1 MDCKSTVD
9 SFDNDTRQDRPKTK
23 SPSRRRR
30 DTARAKN
37 FFARLHDRLQHQK
50 ITNRYSTDTYS
61 VPPPHTP
68 SHQTLA
74 TKTQDTPDPDNNETT
89 PTNSQTTDGKQIY
102 QDFELML
109 KLSRVEEEQSLTT
122 ALRHLVRHR
131 HTKGTLITFPTPEA
145 VDRIQ
150 LRANNLPTDIDKLE
164 DLLHKT
170 FIRREETLDIKKLYK
185 DFVMTH
191 GRLTYDM
198 TKKWPESHI
207 HTRHP

>member
-1 MDCKSTVD
+1 MDCKPIVD
-9 SFDNDTRQDRPKTK
+9 SLDNNKRQDTPKTK
-23 SPSRRRR
+23 SPSRRKR
-30 DTARAKN
+30 DTDRAKN
-37 FFARLHDRLQHQK
+37 FFARLHDRLRLQQTK
-50 ITNRYSTDTYS
+50 DSDPTEINSQ
-61 VPPPHTP
+61 PPP
-68 SHQTLA
+68 QTL
-74 TKTQDTPDPDNNETT
+74 TQDTPDPHHETT
-89 PTNSQTTDGKQIY
+89 PTNRHTTDGKQIY

-109 KLSRVEEEQSLTT
+109 KLSRLEEAQTLTT
-122 ALRHLVRHR
+122 ALRQLVRHR
-131 HTKGTLITFPTPEA
+131 HPKGKQITFPTPEA

-164 DLLHKT
+164 DLIHKT
-170 FIRREETLDIKKLYK
+170 FIRREETLDIEQLYK